1 MGLVGDLAGRTLSAG
16 KTALGLPSAGGSS
29 SGGPSTLDRL
39 LLAASVADTAA
50 QRARERG
57 LQNKAIDYA
66 TGAYDE
72 KSGIRKQALTRVAD
86 AMGGD
91 TDTPDFSGVT
101 ANPYQ
106 KSGYLLGAGKQLG
119 PAVPLQKSGYLVG
132 AA

>member
-1 MGLVGDLAGRTLSAG
+1 
-16 KTALGLPSAGGSS
+16 
-29 SGGPSTLDRL
+29 
-39 LLAASVADTAA
+39 VADTAA

-57 LQNKAIDYA
+57 LLNKAIDYA

-72 KSGIRKQALTRVAD
+72 KSGLRKQALTRVAD

-91 TDTPDFSGVT
+91 TDTPDFSGLT

-119 PAVPLQKSGYLVG
+119 PAVPVQKSGYLLG